1 VDPDRRARFNA
12 AWTPQLVDA
21 VRSDLARRL
30 GGRPPPFPVAE
41 TPVFLPPELRDRFAR
56 EAEEI
61 VAQLSDPAFI
71 ARQSE
76 WIPPQYRMPGRPALP
91 QVAQIDFAVVR
102 APGGNLAPRLVELQA
117 FPSLYAFQL
126 LLADVWA
133 THLVDLPG
141 FSHPWRLFFGGL
153 DRYQAMSLLRRT
165 LVGGHDPEHV
175 VLLDLRPEKQKTWPD
190 FHATTHWWGIDPVCP
205 TELERE
211 GNRFFRR
218 KDGRRIP
225 IRRFYHRVVMDE
237 LEKSGAQIPFRF
249 DEDLDVEWVPHP
261 EWWFVWAKRAMVDL
275 DHPAVPKTTLVSEFD
290 GDPGDLT
297 GHILK
302 PLHSFAGAGVNVDPT
317 AEDLA
322 AVPAHERVHWILQEK
337 LTYADALRSVDGH
350 GVKVELRMMFVR
362 PDGEAEMTLLM
373 NLVRLS
379 RGKMMGVDFNKDLA
393 WTGSS
398 VGIWGP

>member
-1 VDPDRRARFNA
+1 
-12 AWTPQLVDA
+12 
-21 VRSDLARRL
+21 
-30 GGRPPPFPVAE
+30 
-41 TPVFLPPELRDRFAR
+41 
-56 EAEEI
+56 
-61 VAQLSDPAFI
+61 
-71 ARQSE
+71 
-76 WIPPQYRMPGRPALP
+76 
-91 QVAQIDFAVVR
+91 
-102 APGGNLAPRLVELQA
+102 
-117 FPSLYAFQL
+117 
-126 LLADVWA
+126 
-133 THLVDLPG
+133 
-141 FSHPWRLFFGGL
+141 
-153 DRYQAMSLLRRT
+153 
-165 LVGGHDPEHV
+165 
-175 VLLDLRPEKQKTWPD
+175 
-190 FHATTHWWGIDPVCP
+190 
-205 TELERE
+205 
-211 GNRFFRR
+211 
-218 KDGRRIP
+218 
-225 IRRFYHRVVMDE
+225 MDE